1 MTPVTPTGTGVTS
14 EGLQGQAQTGTP
26 SFEAGH
32 ADVPITINDEQPAR
46 LVDPATGQAVNETS
60 LPAVKDGKTVGTYTI
75 DPKTGTVT
83 FQPNKDFVG
92 TPDSIQVEVKD
103 ANGTPAKASYTPT
116 VTAVVPRGAW
126 TIASTGACG
135 PSPRACAMSASTS
148 SRSMC

>member
-1 MTPVTPTGTGVTS
+1 M
-14 EGLQGQAQTGTP
+14 
-26 SFEAGH
+26 
-32 ADVPITINDEQPAR
+32 PITINDEQPAR

-92 TPDSIQVEVKD
+92 TPEPIQVEVKD

-116 VTAVVPRGAW
+116 VTAVVPRGDNQ
-126 TIASTGACG
+126 TTTDIQGKTQ
-135 PSPRACAMSASTS
+135 SATLVFTPGLTLDSKMGLL
-148 SRSMC
+148 RRR